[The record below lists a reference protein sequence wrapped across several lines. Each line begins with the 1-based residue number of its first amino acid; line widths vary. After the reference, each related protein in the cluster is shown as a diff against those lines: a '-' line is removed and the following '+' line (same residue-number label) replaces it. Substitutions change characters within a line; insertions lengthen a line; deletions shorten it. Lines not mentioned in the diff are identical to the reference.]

1 MKEFKHLNIKILATL
16 AAMVSG
22 LTSCPH
28 SQKSNSESESA
39 GTPDIVSD
47 STTIENEAVDSTII
61 GDRSQHGNKAYY
73 PLNILL
79 FCFGDSTIVMENMD
93 TIFAKEK
100 SANFLFAKVVWYA
113 DFEPKKEDVEYR
125 EFINW
130 SKKHLLIY
138 AEIPVDTADIHSW
151 NDIRERNAKNFNEII
166 NSDEANSDYE
176 YSILQD
182 VVLHREKSKSY
193 TNHTILSATEG
204 SLYGVHGYYLR
215 YTASF
220 SNTTGERFAW
230 DCIADVDGL
239 LSKLDKRYLAGYLE
253 DTETW
258 ASIDTVVDWMKNN
271 KPWSDPY
278 LKETTGGKYLCLF
291 YQIREVEWRIP
302 HHFEMSIPLDT
313 VIPYLNDKGKKFL

>member
-1 MKEFKHLNIKILATL
+1 MKEFKHLNVKILATL

-22 LTSCPH
+22 LTSCSH

-39 GTPDIVSD
+39 GTPDIVCD

-73 PLNILL
+73 PLNILF
-79 FCFGDSTIVMENMD
+79 FCFGDSTIVMDNMD

-138 AEIPVDTADIHSW
+138 EEIPVDTADIHSW

-166 NSDEANSDYE
+166 NSDDAKFSYD

-193 TNHTILSATEG
+193 TNYTILSATEG

-220 SNTTGERFAW
+220 SNTTGERCAW

-271 KPWSDPY
+271 KPCTDPY

-291 YQIREVEWRIP
+291 YQIREVDWIP
-302 HHFEMSIPLDT
+302 YDFEMSIPLDT